1 VRLEPL
7 RHWHLLALEPQ
18 EAQAGLLPA
27 LRDREAAIGVTLL
40 GPGWAV
46 VDGGRTLAA
55 GGFDETSGHYGL
67 TLAWAVLGRGLGLR
81 VLAGLR
87 REVAAR
93 LAVRRGVGCEIDP
106 AWSCH
111 RRFAAGLGF
120 TFARVERPA
129 WWGGRDV
136 ELWTRAD

>member
-1 VRLEPL
+1 LALVPL

-27 LRDREAAIGVTLL
+27 LRDRDAAIGVTLL

-46 VDGGRTLAA
+46 VEDGRTLAA

-67 TLAWAVLGRGLGLR
+67 TLAWAVLGHGLGAR
-81 VLAGLR
+81 ALAGLR
-87 REVAAR
+87 REVVAR

-106 AWSCH
+106 DWDCH
-111 RRFAAGLGF
+111 RRFAAALGF
-120 TFARVERPA
+120 RFGRIERPE

>member
-18 EAQAGLLPA
+18 EAQAALLPA
-27 LRDREAAIGVTLL
+27 LRDRDAAIGVTLL

-55 GGFDETSGHYGL
+55 GGFDEASRHYGL
-67 TLAWAVLGRGLGLR
+67 TLAWAVLGRGLGVR
-81 VLAGLR
+81 ALAVLR

-93 LAVRRGVGCEIDP
+93 LAVRCGVGCEIDP
-106 AWSCH
+106 GWDCH
-111 RRFAAGLGF
+111 RRFARALGF